1 MATDS
6 TPAQL
11 TVTTTVV
18 PRGPAGAL
26 ILTDTQVEQLG
37 GGKRAPLQVSVGD
50 RSARLRLAVMGGE
63 NMIGLSKANRSAL
76 AVDIGDTVTAVITV
90 DEAPREVELPAELA
104 TALAAHPEARA
115 AYEKL
120 AFTHRKEY
128 ATWVAEA
135 KRPETRERRV
145 TQTIERL
152 LGTGTAGA

>member
-50 RSARLRLAVMGGE
+50 
-63 NMIGLSKANRSAL
+63 LSL
-76 AVDIGDTVTAVITV
+76 IHI
-90 DEAPREVELPAELA
+90 
-104 TALAAHPEARA
+104 
-115 AYEKL
+115 
-120 AFTHRKEY
+120 
-128 ATWVAEA
+128 
-135 KRPETRERRV
+135 
-145 TQTIERL
+145 
-152 LGTGTAGA
+152 

>member
-37 GGKRAPLQVSVGD
+37 GGKRAPLQVSIGD
-50 RSARLRLAVMGGE
+50 RTVRLRLAVMGGE

-128 ATWVAEA
+128 ATRVAEA